1 MEALLIA
8 SLIVSVIS
16 AGYGIYSNYQQQQ
29 FAQDVNKQNQSN
41 FENQYKITTKD
52 MENSGI
58 NPMSMFNGGSLNNFV
73 SGQTPN
79 IASDNPFGNL
89 LEQFQNISN
98 NSLRRNEIEN
108 QKALQEADID
118 LKKAE
123 TVSKLLEN
131 ENFKAMMQSES
142 GNLFVR
148 KLFSELGLND
158 SARALNVSMSD
169 YYDEYHDR
177 QQKLQDSI
185 NQTNKDIAKLNS
197 DTQKEIQAS
206 EQKFQKEIKKIQYL
220 NEHLSAREQDFFA
233 RRIAFLQSKYKVE
246 DSIVTK
252 VLDSQF
258 LKESVG
264 VSMSLVESNTLANS
278 ILKSFN
284 IVSSDANYKADKDF
298 ISELNLILSQ
308 LTSD

>member
-1 MEALLIA
+1 MEILAIFVAVA
-8 SLIVSVIS
+8 SL
-16 AGYGIYSNYQQQQ
+16 AYGIYQYQDQRLEN
-29 FAQDVNKQNQSN
+29 AKLNKQAQSN
-41 FENQYKITTKD
+41 FENQYSLTTKD
-52 MENSGI
+52 MEASGF
-58 NPMSMFNGGSLNNFV
+58 NPMAMFNGGSLNNYTGS
-73 SGQTPN
+73 SGFSPST
-79 IASDNPFGNL
+79 DNPMESL
-89 LEQFQNISN
+89 LDVFKNNQA

-148 KLFSELGLND
+148 KLLSELGLND

-185 NQTNKDIAKLNS
+185 NQTNKDIAKLHS

-220 NEHLSAREQDFFA
+220 NEHLSAREQDYFA
-233 RRIAFLQSKYKVE
+233 RRLAYLQNEFNVSQTIIERVLSDKFLWTGQTIGNYSLLNNAVNKALSTASK
-246 DSIVTK
+246 S
-252 VLDSQF
+252 
-258 LKESVG
+258 
-264 VSMSLVESNTLANS
+264 
-278 ILKSFN
+278 
-284 IVSSDANYKADKDF
+284 ADKSPENSSTF
-298 ISELNLILSQ
+298 AKELTDLIYL
-308 LTSD
+308 LTSE

>member
-8 SLIVSVIS
+8 SFIVSVIS

-29 FAQDVNKQNQSN
+29 FAKDINVQNQSN
-41 FENQYKITTKD
+41 FENQYKITSKD
-52 MENSGI
+52 MEASGF
-58 NPMSMFNGGSLNNFV
+58 NPMAMFNGGSLNNYV

-89 LEQFQNISN
+89 LESFQNLSN

-108 QKALQEADID
+108 QKALQEAEID

-131 ENFKAMMQSES
+131 ENFKAMMESES

-148 KLFSELGLND
+148 KILSELGLND
-158 SARALNVSMSD
+158 SAKALNVSMSD

-177 QQKLQDSI
+177 NQKLQDSI

-220 NEHLSAREQDFFA
+220 NEHLSAREQDYFA
-233 RRIAFLQSKYKVE
+233 RRLAYLQNEFNVSQTIVE
-246 DSIVTK
+246 RVLSDRYLWISQSI
-252 VLDSQF
+252 
-258 LKESVG
+258 G
-264 VSMSLVESNTLANS
+264 NYTLINNAVNKALS
-278 ILKSFN
+278 TASY
-284 IVSSDANYKADKDF
+284 SADKSPEN
-298 ISELNLILSQ
+298 SE
-308 LTSD
+308 TFAKY

>member
-1 MEALLIA
+1 MEILAIFVAVA
-8 SLIVSVIS
+8 SL
-16 AGYGIYSNYQQQQ
+16 AYGIYQYQDQRLEN
-29 FAQDVNKQNQSN
+29 AKLNKQAQSN
-41 FENQYKITTKD
+41 FENQYSLTTKD
-52 MENSGI
+52 MESSGL
-58 NPMSMFNGGSLNNFV
+58 NPMALFNGGSLNNYTGS
-73 SGQTPN
+73 SGFSPST
-79 IASDNPFGNL
+79 DNPMESL
-89 LEQFQNISN
+89 LDVFKNNEA

-108 QKALQEADID
+108 QKALQEADIE

-131 ENFKAMMQSES
+131 ENFKSMMESES

-148 KLFSELGLND
+148 KLLSELGLND

-169 YYDEYHDR
+169 YYDEYHER

-220 NEHLSAREQDFFA
+220 KEQLSAREQDFFA
-233 RRIAFLQSKYKVE
+233 RRIAFLQSKYKVK

-264 VSMSLVESNTLANS
+264 VSMSLVESNTLADS

-284 IVSSDANYKADKDF
+284 IVSSDANYTADKDF
-298 ISELNLILSQ
+298 ISELSNILSQ